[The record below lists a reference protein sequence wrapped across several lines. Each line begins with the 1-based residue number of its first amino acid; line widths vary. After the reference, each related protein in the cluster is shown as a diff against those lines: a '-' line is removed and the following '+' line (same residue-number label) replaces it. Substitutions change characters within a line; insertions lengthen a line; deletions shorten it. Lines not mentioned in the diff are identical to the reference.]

1 MYRIWYK
8 ERMNKE
14 RKNYLLA
21 SPRTG
26 VFNYRRGIPAKYR
39 KYFRKS
45 DGSLRGA
52 EWKET
57 LKTTSK
63 TKALVLAARINENF
77 EHTLMLAK
85 AEHFAQLNTEKRKQI
100 KDFIKNITRMGLHPE
115 QAPSILAPEKVQM
128 EWKSKQH
135 ALLEELSDAQI
146 NFFDVSG
153 DSFDLTYTPTDTF
166 HLIQDQIDF
175 LDGKGHAKIRS
186 RLRPTLS
193 SATEGYINDKI
204 TRNPASADAEIKAK
218 LNRVRRVTES
228 FAIFIDGRSVQGGMD
243 TYLDHIKRSEAR
255 DWMYYQIDHHGKK
268 GSSVGRDM
276 TTLTA
281 IYNWAVSEHGRENP
295 ELRKDYNPF
304 SGLRSAAEEHH
315 TEAVRTGE
323 IESLA
328 SRPWTPDEL
337 DAFVVRFDNM
347 NPQLRLIAM
356 LSIHTGARLK
366 DTCGLR
372 IEELHLSTDEDSFL
386 QYRHNR
392 NRKISKES
400 IERRVPLFGTVLA
413 ELQSYLASA
422 NINEDNLFP
431 RYCGKRQT
439 NNVSAVLNNKH
450 LDVIDKDPRLKM
462 HGLRDTLSAK
472 FMATSVTNDLSG
484 YLIGWRNKTTVGMQE
499 EYQKGGY
506 PHEQM
511 LTALRAAHSVK
522 AWGTNR

>member
-1 MYRIWYK
+1 
-8 ERMNKE
+8 
-14 RKNYLLA
+14 
-21 SPRTG
+21 
-26 VFNYRRGIPAKYR
+26 
-39 KYFRKS
+39 
-45 DGSLRGA
+45 
-52 EWKET
+52 
-57 LKTTSK
+57 
-63 TKALVLAARINENF
+63 
-77 EHTLMLAK
+77 
-85 AEHFAQLNTEKRKQI
+85 
-100 KDFIKNITRMGLHPE
+100 
-115 QAPSILAPEKVQM
+115 
-128 EWKSKQH
+128 
-135 ALLEELSDAQI
+135 
-146 NFFDVSG
+146 
-153 DSFDLTYTPTDTF
+153 
-166 HLIQDQIDF
+166 
-175 LDGKGHAKIRS
+175 
-186 RLRPTLS
+186 
-193 SATEGYINDKI
+193 
-204 TRNPASADAEIKAK
+204 
-218 LNRVRRVTES
+218 
-228 FAIFIDGRSVQGGMD
+228 
-243 TYLDHIKRSEAR
+243 
-255 DWMYYQIDHHGKK
+255 
-268 GSSVGRDM
+268 M

-281 IYNWAVSEHGRENP
+281 IYNWAVSEHGRENS

-511 LTALRAAHSVK
+511 LTALRAAHSVQ
-522 AWGTNR
+522 AWGTIR

>member
-1 MYRIWYK
+1 
-8 ERMNKE
+8 MNKE

-128 EWKSKQH
+128 EWKAKQQD
-135 ALLEELSDAQI
+135 LLEELSDAQI

-153 DSFDLTYTPTDTF
+153 DSFDLIYTPTETF

-175 LDGKGHAKIRS
+175 LDGKGDAKIKS
-186 RLRPTLS
+186 RLRPTLG
-193 SATEGYINDKI
+193 SATEGYINDQV
-204 TRNPASADAEIKAK
+204 TRDPNSADPEIKAK

-228 FAIFIDGRSVQGGMD
+228 FAMFIDGRSIEGGMD
-243 TYLDHIKRSEAR
+243 TYLDYIKKDDAR
-255 DWMYYQIDHHGKK
+255 GWMYYQLESEGKK

-276 TTLTA
+276 TVLTA
-281 IYNWAVSEHGRENP
+281 IFNWAVSEHGRDIP

-304 SGLRSAAEEHH
+304 SGLRGKAEEHH
-315 TEAVRTGE
+315 DNAILAGE
-323 IESLA
+323 VKSRA

-337 DAFVVRFDNM
+337 DAFIARFDSM

-400 IERRVPLFGTVLA
+400 IERRVPLFGTMLSA
-413 ELQSYLASA
+413 LKSYLASA
-422 NINEDNLFP
+422 AGDEDNLFP

-462 HGLRDTLSAK
+462 HGLRNTLSAK

-511 LTALRAAHSVK
+511 LSALRSAHSAKV
-522 AWGTNR
+522 WGTEAL

>member
-1 MYRIWYK
+1 MPYLVQK
-8 ERMNKE
+8 LMNQD
-14 RKNYLLA
+14 RQNYLSA
-21 SPRTG
+21 SPRNG

-39 KYFRKS
+39 AYFRKP
-45 DGSLRGA
+45 DGSLRGK
-52 EWKET
+52 EWKQS
-57 LKTTSK
+57 LKTHLKSR
-63 TKALVLAARINENF
+63 ALVLAARINENF
-77 EHTLMLAK
+77 DHTLMLAK
-85 AEHFAQLNTEKRKQI
+85 AAHSSKADLKKRQEHKG
-100 KDFIKNITRMGLHPE
+100 FIETISHMGLHPE
-115 QAPSILAPEKVQM
+115 QAPSILAPEKVQL
-128 EWKSKQH
+128 EWKAKQH
-135 ALLEELSDAQI
+135 KLLEELREAQWNFLEEGGDA
-146 NFFDVSG
+146 
-153 DSFDLTYTPTDTF
+153 TYPTYRSTEPY
-166 HLIQDQIDF
+166 HLLKDQIEF
-175 LDGKGHAKIRS
+175 LEGKGDAKIKS
-186 RLRPTLS
+186 RLRPTLG
-193 SATEGYINDKI
+193 SATEGYINDQV
-204 TRNPASADAEIKAK
+204 TRDPNSADPEVKAK

-228 FAIFIDGRSVQGGMD
+228 FAMFIDGRSIEGGMD
-243 TYLDHIKRSEAR
+243 TYLDYIKKDDAR
-255 DWMYYQIDHHGKK
+255 IWMYYQLESEGKK

-276 TTLTA
+276 TVLTA
-281 IYNWAVSEHGRENP
+281 IFNWAVSEHGRDIP

-304 SGLRSAAEEHH
+304 SGLRGKAEEHH
-315 TEAVRTGE
+315 DDAILAGE
-323 IESLA
+323 VKSRA

-337 DAFVVRFDNM
+337 DAFVARFDSM

-400 IERRVPLFGTVLA
+400 IERRVPLFGNVLS
-413 ELQSYLASA
+413 ELKSYLASA
-422 NINEDNLFP
+422 AGDEDNLFP

-511 LTALRAAHSVK
+511 LTALRTAHSVTV
-522 AWGTNR
+522 WGTEAL

>member
-1 MYRIWYK
+1 
-8 ERMNKE
+8 MNKD
-14 RKNYLLA
+14 RKNYLSA

-39 KYFRKS
+39 STFRKP

-52 EWKET
+52 EWKQS
-57 LKTTSK
+57 LKTRTKS
-63 TKALVLAARINENF
+63 KALVLAARINENF
-77 EHTLMLAK
+77 DHTLILAK
-85 AEHFAQLNTEKRKQI
+85 AAHSSQVDLKKRQEHKG
-100 KDFIKNITRMGLHPE
+100 FIETISHMGLHPE
-115 QAPSILAPEKVQM
+115 QAPSIQAPEKVQL
-128 EWKSKQH
+128 EWKAKQH
-135 ALLEELSDAQI
+135 KLLEELREAQW
-146 NFFDVSG
+146 NFLEESG
-153 DSFDLTYTPTDTF
+153 DTFDLTYTPTETY
-166 HLIQDQIDF
+166 HLLQDQIEF
-175 LDGKGHAKIRS
+175 LDGKGDAKIKS
-186 RLRPTLS
+186 RLRPTLG

-204 TRNPASADAEIKAK
+204 TRNPDSADAEVKAK

-228 FAIFIDGRSVQGGMD
+228 FAVFIDGRSVEGGMD
-243 TYLDHIKRSEAR
+243 TYLDYIKKSDAR
-255 DWMYYQIDHHGKK
+255 DWMYYQIESEGKK

-276 TTLTA
+276 TSLTA
-281 IYNWAVSEHGRENP
+281 IFNWAVSEHGRDVP

-304 SGLRSAAEEHH
+304 SGLRSTAEEHH

-323 IESLA
+323 VKSLA
-328 SRPWTPDEL
+328 SRPWTPHEL
-337 DAFVVRFDNM
+337 NAFSARLDRM
-347 NPQLRLIAM
+347 NSELKLIAM

-400 IERRVPLFGTVLA
+400 IERRVPLFGNVLS
-413 ELQSYLASA
+413 ELKSYLASA
-422 NINEDNLFP
+422 AVEEDNLFP

-484 YLIGWRNKTTVGMQE
+484 YLIGWHNNTTVGMQK

-522 AWGTNR
+522 VWGTDTL